1 MAEETVSG
9 NLSAMT
15 KVSKSM
21 HLNKGKKIT
30 LISLSILI
38 GVIILLSIIYR
49 QTALW
54 EPEQHLITLLPKSP
68 ICYLTLKELK
78 GLVETFNRSEFG
90 KQTAKMP
97 LLAEIKEQRWW
108 KQLVY
113 QKQLW
118 EYEMGGK
125 LDLKTVTGYFGEET
139 ILAFYQRE
147 GKITFLIITAV
158 GAQEKLSIEALT
170 ATDPINPKYE
180 RLQTDYREF
189 TINTIVGY
197 PRDFSYTFI
206 GRIGILSLDPLLLAE
221 AIDLYADAS
230 GAKAAQNSGG
240 FIVAHPMSDKIQQD
254 YRQDKNTVYV
264 DMHQL
269 APVLDKVGTHALVK
283 QFLGLFGDA
292 KYWAFSNRYE
302 DGVIISRHRLLKS
315 TEARQQALPSAD
327 DAKPF
332 LAFPERTAFGTSLP
346 VSNQMS
352 EIFDNIDLSQVL
364 GADLTIL
371 LVAPE
376 PDEVSAMPSLV
387 LLAHA
392 KAPDPLKAVLEI
404 VKQGKISLAGKPL
417 EFLKPQNYKE
427 VTVQPVQLRLNFL
440 LAVTGGYAIVDD
452 YFVFSTT
459 LAGLKAVIDTTMGN
473 APVLAD
479 VPFSADTSSL
489 PTFMQPHLFVPELK
503 RFLPIATVLLSLSG
517 QKLDATL
524 TQRITENLFPLE
536 SLGPISAEMDFSEG
550 SVNTEIRIV
559 LKE

>member
-1 MAEETVSG
+1 
-9 NLSAMT
+9 
-15 KVSKSM
+15 M
-21 HLNKGKKIT
+21 HLSKRPKII
-30 LISLSILI
+30 LISLIVLI

-78 GLVETFNRSEFG
+78 GLVETFNRSELG
-90 KQTAKMP
+90 KQIAKMP
-97 LLAEIKEQRWW
+97 LLAEIKEQHWW
-108 KQLVY
+108 KHLVY

-125 LDLKTVTGYFGEET
+125 LDLKTITGYFGEEA

-147 GKITFLIITAV
+147 GELTFLLITAV

-221 AIDLYADAS
+221 TIDRYADAS
-230 GAKAAQNSGG
+230 GAKTAQHSGG
-240 FIVAHPMSDKIQQD
+240 FIVEHPMSDEIQQD
-254 YRQDKNTVYV
+254 YRQDKSTVHV

-269 APVLDKVGTHALVK
+269 LPVLDKIGAHTLVK
-283 QFLGLFGDA
+283 QFFGLFADA

-302 DGVIISRHRLLKS
+302 DGVIISRHRLLNP
-315 TEARQQALPSAD
+315 TEARQQVFPSVD
-327 DAKPF
+327 DAKTF
-332 LAFPERTAFGTSLP
+332 LAFPERTAFVTSLP
-346 VSNQMS
+346 VSNLMS
-352 EIFDNIDLSQVL
+352 ELFGDIDLSQVL
-364 GADLTIL
+364 GGDLTIL
-371 LVAPE
+371 WVAPE

-392 KAPDPLKAVLEI
+392 KAPDPLKAVLE
-404 VKQGKISLAGKPL
+404 VMKQGKISLSGKPL
-417 EFLKPQNYKE
+417 EFLKPQNYQGI
-427 VTVQPVQLRLNFL
+427 TVQPVQLRLNFL
-440 LAVTGGYAIVDD
+440 LAVTGGYAIADD
-452 YFVFSTT
+452 YFVLSTT
-459 LAGLKAVIDTTMGN
+459 LSGLKSVIDTIMGN
-473 APVLAD
+473 APTLTD
-479 VPFSADTSSL
+479 VSFSTDASGVQA
-489 PTFMQPHLFVPELK
+489 FVQPELFVPELK
-503 RFLPIATVLLSLSG
+503 RFLPMATVLLSLSG
-517 QKLDATL
+517 QELDATL

-536 SLGPISAEMDFSEG
+536 SLGPISAKMDFTED

-559 LKE
+559 LEK